1 MKICLLGASFNT
13 GNMGVNALAESAI
26 KCIRHRWPEAE
37 VMLLG
42 SGREVG
48 EERLIIQGRQLHM
61 NTLPLRFCRNV
72 FMAEHFC
79 VLSGCALLLKVFRTE
94 RAKRLLCRHNWYLK
108 EILECD
114 LAADITGGDSF
125 SDIYGMKRFVL
136 GYLEKW
142 LMVLFDKPLVLLPQT
157 YGPYKRRITRL
168 LAGNILKR
176 SKVVYARDHAGIEYL
191 RQTLNGENVNGKIRF
206 APDVA
211 FVLDPR
217 KPDSSGIDPVF
228 DGKTNQ
234 TVVGLNISGLLF
246 NGGYTRD
253 NMFGLAVDY
262 RELMTSVIDFFLAE
276 ENVRV
281 VLIPHVFPNKGYE
294 VESDAA
300 ACRQIHEST
309 DDTYK
314 DRILVTPSGYSH
326 NEIKYFIGRTDFFVG
341 SRMHS
346 CIAAMSQCVPT
357 VGLAYSRKF
366 KGVFETAQMQD
377 FVADMR
383 NCTQRQV
390 LDMISQ
396 SFRKRRETA
405 RHLAEIMPGIEEKV
419 LDIFRDVA

>member
-1 MKICLLGASFNT
+1 MKICLLGASFDT
-13 GNMGVNALAESAI
+13 GNMGVTALAESAI

-42 SGREVG
+42 SGHKVG
-48 EERLIIQGRQLHM
+48 EERLMIQRRQLRM

-79 VLSGCALLLKVFRTE
+79 VLFCCALLVKVFRTQ
-94 RAKRLLCRHNWYLK
+94 RAKRFLCRHNWYFK
-108 EILECD
+108 EIVECD

-142 LMVLFDKPLVLLPQT
+142 LMVLFGKPLVLLPQT
-157 YGPYKRRITRL
+157 YGPFKRPITRL
-168 LAGNILKR
+168 LARHILKH
-176 SKVVYARDHAGIEYL
+176 SKIVYSRDHEGVEYL
-191 RQTLNGENVNGKIRF
+191 RQTLNAAQVDGKIRF

-217 KPDSSGIDPVF
+217 KPDCSGVDAAF
-228 DGKTNQ
+228 DGKTDQ
-234 TVVGLNISGLLF
+234 TVVGVNISGLLF

-262 RELMTSVIDFFLAE
+262 RELMASVIDFFLAE

-281 VLIPHVFPNKGYE
+281 VLIPHVFPKKDYE
-294 VESDAA
+294 VESDSA
-300 ACRQIHEST
+300 ACRQIYEST
-309 DDTYK
+309 DQAHK
-314 DRILVTPSGYSH
+314 DRIFLTPSGYRH
-326 NEIKYFIGRTDFFVG
+326 NEIKYLIGRTDFFVG

-383 NCTQRQV
+383 NCTQREV
-390 LDMISQ
+390 LGTISQ
-396 SFRKRRETA
+396 SFWKRGETA
-405 RHLAEIMPGIEEKV
+405 LHLAEIMPGIEEKV
-419 LDIFRDVA
+419 LHIFRDVA